1 MPLSLR
7 DVYAARRVVYRTLR
21 PTPLLQHPLL
31 NQATGL
37 DLFVKHEN
45 HNPTNAFKVRGG
57 LNLIA
62 SLSADERRGVLTA
75 STGNH
80 GQSIAMACQRE
91 SVPCTVVV
99 PEGNNPDKNAAMRAY
114 GATVAGSRQRFRR
127 GPRDVERVVSERGL
141 RYVHSANEPM
151 LIAGVA
157 TYALE
162 LFEELPDVDVVLV
175 PIGGGSGACGCSLV
189 RTWTG
194 SRARVIGVQAAGADA
209 FTRSW
214 RTGNRVTTE
223 TAATFAEGIATRT
236 TFDLTYEILR
246 EHLDDIITLEEQELM
261 DGIRLALA
269 TTHNLAEGA
278 GAASIAAAVKLRE
291 QLRGKKV
298 ACVMSGGNIDG
309 GTLKRVLDSDVA
321 AEHAVK
327 KPLAAVASTSSHV
340 PPRPF
345 TAVRASRRPSSRRGA
360 PAAVPAA
367 SRSSAPR
374 ADASESLTGFRST
387 STMTSPARRP
397 ASAAR
402 PPDCTSTTTTPDV
415 AVTPSSR
422 ARSRVSGST
431 VMPNPVGL
439 PDVRRDLP
447 VRP

>member
-1 MPLSLR
+1 MALSLR

-62 SLSADERRGVLTA
+62 SLSGEERRGVLTA

-91 SVPCTVVV
+91 VGAVHRR
-99 PEGNNPDKNAAMRAY
+99 RARREQPRQER
-114 GATVAGSRQRFRR
+114 GDARLRRDGSRRLASDFDEAREY
-127 GPRDVERVVSERGL
+127 VERVVSERGL

-162 LFEELPDVDVVLV
+162 LFEELPDADVVLV

-214 RTGNRVTTE
+214 RTGERVTSE
-223 TAATFAEGIATRT
+223 TADTFAEGIATRT
-236 TFDLTYEILR
+236 TFDLT
-246 EHLDDIITLEEQELM
+246 T
-261 DGIRLALA
+261 
-269 TTHNLAEGA
+269 
-278 GAASIAAAVKLRE
+278 
-291 QLRGKKV
+291 
-298 ACVMSGGNIDG
+298 
-309 GTLKRVLDSDVA
+309 
-321 AEHAVK
+321 
-327 KPLAAVASTSSHV
+327 
-340 PPRPF
+340 
-345 TAVRASRRPSSRRGA
+345 
-360 PAAVPAA
+360 
-367 SRSSAPR
+367 RSSA
-374 ADASESLTGFRST
+374 SI
-387 STMTSPARRP
+387 
-397 ASAAR
+397 
-402 PPDCTSTTTTPDV
+402 STT
-415 AVTPSSR
+415 SSR
-422 ARSRVSGST
+422 SRRRS
-431 VMPNPVGL
+431 
-439 PDVRRDLP
+439 
-447 VRP
+447 